1 MGCKWRR
8 PPFIY
13 PFTNKRTSYHITE
26 MSSIILQTLFSGLAL
41 GGIYAIVALGFN
53 ITHNT
58 TKTFNFG
65 QGEFLV
71 AGAFVA
77 VSTLLLMAG
86 KGRVDTLLPTE
97 VTPGLYIAGMVATVV
112 FMGLLGVVLYY
123 AAVRPFVGQGGLA
136 WVMSTIGFGIII
148 QNTALAIW
156 GPAPLVMPSPL
167 GSDVVRIAG
176 AGVLPQ
182 EVLVLVVSIVVMA
195 GLDYVMR
202 RTRIGKAVRAVAH
215 NGSAATLMGIN
226 VGAVVVLAF
235 VVSSSLAGLAGMLIA
250 PITTASVFMGLTL
263 ALKAFSAAI
272 VGGLDNPRG
281 CMLGGFLL
289 GLIEALVGLWQAEMR
304 EITIF
309 LLIILVLVLK
319 PEGLL
324 GRRYAEKV

>member
-1 MGCKWRR
+1 M
-8 PPFIY
+8 
-13 PFTNKRTSYHITE
+13 TAT
-26 MSSIILQTLFSGLAL
+26 ILQAIFSGLAL
-41 GGIYAIVALGFN
+41 GGIYALVALGFN

-65 QGEFLV
+65 QGELLV

-86 KGRVDTLLPTE
+86 KSRIDTLLPAE
-97 VTPGLYIAGMVATVV
+97 VTPGLYLVGMVVTVV

-156 GPAPLVMPSPL
+156 GPAPMVMPSPL

-182 EVLVLVVSIVVMA
+182 EVLVLAVSIAVMA
-195 GLDYVMR
+195 ALDYVMR
-202 RTRIGKAVRAVAH
+202 RTRIGKVVRAVAH
-215 NGSAATLMGIN
+215 NGNAATLMGIN

-272 VGGLDNPRG
+272 VGGLDNARG

-289 GLIEALVGLWQAEMR
+289 GLIEALMGLWHAELR

>member
-1 MGCKWRR
+1 MGA
-8 PPFIY
+8 
-13 PFTNKRTSYHITE
+13 SL
-26 MSSIILQTLFSGLAL
+26 LQAVFSGLAL
-41 GGIYAIVALGFN
+41 GSIYALVALGFN

-71 AGAFVA
+71 AGAYVA
-77 VSTLLLMAG
+77 VSAVLLLAG
-86 KGRVDTLLPTE
+86 KPISGALSEIE
-97 VTPGLYIAGMVATVV
+97 VTPGRYFAALIVSIVV
-112 FMGLLGVVLYY
+112 LGALGVLLYH
-123 AAVRPFVGQGGLA
+123 AAVKPFVGQGGLA

-167 GSDVVRIAG
+167 GNQVIRIGG

-182 EVLVLVVSIVVMA
+182 EILVLVASILVMA
-195 GLDYVMR
+195 CLDFVMR
-202 RTRIGKAVRAVAH
+202 KTKIGKAVLAVAH
-215 NGSAATLMGIN
+215 SGPAATLMGIN
-226 VGAVVVLAF
+226 VSAIVVLAF
-235 VVSSSLAGLAGMLIA
+235 VISSALAGLAGLLIA
-250 PITTASVFMGLTL
+250 PITTASVFVGLTL

-272 VGGLDNPRG
+272 VGGLNNARG

-289 GLIEALVGLWQAEMR
+289 GLIEAMVGLWQAELR
-304 EITIF
+304 EISIF

-324 GRRYAEKV
+324 GRRMVEKV

>member
-1 MGCKWRR
+1 M
-8 PPFIY
+8 
-13 PFTNKRTSYHITE
+13 TAT
-26 MSSIILQTLFSGLAL
+26 ILQAIFSGLAL

-77 VSTLLLMAG
+77 VTTLLLTAG
-86 KGRVDTLLPTE
+86 KGRVDTLLPNE
-97 VTPGLYIAGMVATVV
+97 VTPGLYLAAMAATVV
-112 FMGLLGVVLYY
+112 IMGLLGVVLYY

-156 GPAPLVMPSPL
+156 GPSPLVMPSPL
-167 GSDVVRIAG
+167 GSDVVRIGG

-182 EVLVLVVSIVVMA
+182 EVLVLAVSIAVMA

-215 NGSAATLMGIN
+215 NGNAATLMGIN

-272 VGGLDNPRG
+272 VGGLDNARG

-289 GLIEALVGLWQAEMR
+289 GLIEALVGLWHAELR

-309 LLIILVLVLK
+309 VLIILVLVLK

>member
-1 MGCKWRR
+1 M
-8 PPFIY
+8 
-13 PFTNKRTSYHITE
+13 TAT
-26 MSSIILQTLFSGLAL
+26 ILQAIFSGLAL

-77 VSTLLLMAG
+77 VTTLLLTAG
-86 KGRVDTLLPTE
+86 KGRVDTLLPNE
-97 VTPGLYIAGMVATVV
+97 VTPGLYLAAMAATVV
-112 FMGLLGVVLYY
+112 IMGLLGVVLYY

-156 GPAPLVMPSPL
+156 GPSPLVMPSPL
-167 GSDVVRIAG
+167 GSDVVRIGG

-182 EVLVLVVSIVVMA
+182 EVLVLAVSIAVMA
-195 GLDYVMR
+195 GLDYVMC

-215 NGSAATLMGIN
+215 NGNAATLMGIN

-272 VGGLDNPRG
+272 VGGLDNARG

-289 GLIEALVGLWQAEMR
+289 GLIEALVGLWHAELR

-309 LLIILVLVLK
+309 VLIILVLVLK